1 MKRRC
6 NKYYVFSYTLVLIF
20 GGGILKK
27 ETVNSAAIYCRL
39 SRDDGF
45 EGESNS
51 IGQQRDMLSKY
62 CKDNGFT
69 VYKTYS
75 DDGYSGTTFERPSF
89 KEMIEDIENGKVDIV
104 IVKDL
109 SRLGRNNAVVAHYT
123 ELYFPQNN
131 VRFIAVND
139 AIDTFRG
146 ENEIMGFKSILNEY
160 YARDISKKVRS
171 SKRTSAIK
179 GDFIGSRAPYGY
191 KKDPNNKNRLI
202 PDEYTS
208 DIVKRIFLLAVSGV
222 TPMQI
227 KTILS
232 GDKIMFPT
240 AYLHSQTGQYGSAY
254 NVDYP
259 YAWKKSTITQILT
272 NRVYVG
278 DTVSGKQRVK
288 SFKFKKLENV
298 PPDEWIIVPDT
309 HEAIID
315 RETFDHVQEIL
326 SIKRQPNSCTI
337 DNIFAGKLVCES
349 CGCHLCFA
357 VTPGRKSPGSFVC
370 NSYKRRSG
378 SCTAHY
384 TSYKNLYEIVLYDI
398 KNQLAVVKE
407 HEENLRAYTND
418 IMQNIGGSNE
428 GYTLAEIEKMNVK
441 LFDINRII
449 KKLLEQNALG
459 VISDERFAELS
470 SDYEKESLSIKTAI
484 ARLNERLEFEKAQVS
499 DVGIF
504 YNTIHKYINIDKLT
518 ADVIID
524 MIDKIIIHEA
534 EGERQYRKQKI
545 EIIYRFGGLN

>member
-1 MKRRC
+1 LK
-6 NKYYVFSYTLVLIF
+6 NKFI
-20 GGGILKK
+20 
-27 ETVNSAAIYCRL
+27 NSAAIYCRL

-51 IGQQRDMLSKY
+51 IGQQRDMLLKY
-62 CKDNGFT
+62 CIDNGFT
-69 VYKTYS
+69 VYKIYV

-89 KEMIEDIENGKVDIV
+89 KEMIADIEDGKVNIV

-109 SRLGRNNAVVAHYT
+109 SRLGRNNAIVAHYT

-139 AIDTFRG
+139 AIDTFYG

-191 KKDPNNKNRLI
+191 KKDPKNKNRLI
-202 PDEYTS
+202 PEEYTS

-222 TPMQI
+222 TPMKI
-227 KTILS
+227 KTILTN
-232 GDKIMFPT
+232 DKIMFPT

-254 NVDYP
+254 NADFP
-259 YAWKKSTITQILT
+259 YVWKKSTIAQILT

-278 DTVSGKQRVK
+278 DTVSGKQRIK

-298 PPDEWIIVPDT
+298 PPEEWIIAPDT

-315 RETFDHVQEIL
+315 RETWSRVQEIL
-326 SIKRQPNSCTI
+326 SVRRPPNTCSI
-337 DNIFAGKLVCES
+337 DNIFVGKLVCAD

-357 VTPGRKSPGSFVC
+357 ATPGRKSPGSFVC
-370 NSYKRRSG
+370 NSYKRRFG

-384 TSYKNLYEIVLYDI
+384 LSYNNLYNIVLDDI
-398 KNQLAVVKE
+398 KSQLNLAKKFEETLKE
-407 HEENLRAYTND
+407 YTNN
-418 IMQNIGGSNE
+418 IMQNSGINTE
-428 GYTLAEIEKMNVK
+428 NYTASEIEKLKIK
-441 LFDINRII
+441 LSDINRIV

-470 SDYEKESLSIKTAI
+470 ADYEKETLTVKAAISQLS
-484 ARLNERLEFEKAQVS
+484 ERLEFEKSRVS
-499 DVGIF
+499 NAK
-504 YNTIHKYINIDKLT
+504 NTYETIRKYLDIKELT

-524 MIDKIIIHEA
+524 LIDKIIIYEP
-534 EGERQYRKQKI
+534 EKQNGGRSKRRHKI
-545 EIIYRFGGLN
+545 EIIYRFT

>member
-1 MKRRC
+1 LK
-6 NKYYVFSYTLVLIF
+6 NKLI
-20 GGGILKK
+20 
-27 ETVNSAAIYCRL
+27 NSAAIYCRL

-51 IGQQRDMLSKY
+51 IGQQRDMLLRY
-62 CKDNGFT
+62 CEENGFA
-69 VYKTYS
+69 VHKTYV

-89 KEMIEDIENGKVDIV
+89 KEMIADTEDGKINIV

-109 SRLGRNNAVVAHYT
+109 SRLGRNNAIVAHYT
-123 ELYFPQNN
+123 ELYFPQND

-139 AIDTFRG
+139 GIDTFRG

-191 KKDPNNKNRLI
+191 KKDPKNKNHLI
-202 PDEYTS
+202 PEEYTS

-227 KTILS
+227 KTILTN
-232 GDKIMFPT
+232 DKIMFPT
-240 AYLHSQTGQYGSAY
+240 AYLHSQTGQYGSTY
-254 NVDYP
+254 NTDFP
-259 YAWKKSTITQILT
+259 YVWKKSTITQILT

-278 DTVSGKQRVK
+278 DTVSGKQRIK

-298 PPDEWIIVPDT
+298 PPEEWIIATDT

-315 RETFDHVQEIL
+315 REMFDRVQEIL
-326 SIKRQPNSCTI
+326 SVRRTPNTCSI
-337 DNIFAGKLVCES
+337 ENIFVGKLLCEK

-370 NSYKRRSG
+370 NSYKRRLG

-384 TSYKNLYEIVLYDI
+384 TSYKNLYNIVLTDI
-398 KNQLAVVKE
+398 KKQLAIAKKYE
-407 HEENLRAYTND
+407 DNLQIHAKNLLQTTEDNTEEYTA
-418 IMQNIGGSNE
+418 
-428 GYTLAEIEKMNVK
+428 AEIEKYKIK
-441 LFDINRII
+441 LSEINRIV

-470 SDYEKESLSIKTAI
+470 ADYEKECLSVKAAI
-484 ARLNERLEFEKAQVS
+484 SQLSERLKNANSRNNNAEKLQV
-499 DVGIF
+499 
-504 YNTIHKYINIDKLT
+504 TIDKYLDISELT

-524 MIDKIIIHEA
+524 LIDKIIIYEP
-534 EGERQYRKQKI
+534 EGKGSNRRQKI
-545 EIIYRFGGLN
+545 EIVYRFIGAEKAGDDNAA

>member
-1 MKRRC
+1 MK
-6 NKYYVFSYTLVLIF
+6 KLAD
-20 GGGILKK
+20 
-27 ETVNSAAIYCRL
+27 SAAIYCRL

-51 IGQQRDMLSKY
+51 IGNQRDMLLKY
-62 CKDNGFT
+62 CEDNGFP

-89 KEMIEDIENGKVDIV
+89 KEMIADIEYGKVNIV

-191 KKDPNNKNRLI
+191 KKDPMNKNRLI

-208 DIVKRIFLLAVSGV
+208 NIVKRIFLLAASGV

-227 KTILS
+227 KTILTN
-232 GDKIMFPT
+232 DKIMFPT

-254 NVDYP
+254 NTDFP
-259 YAWKKSTITQILT
+259 YVWKKATITQILT
-272 NRVYVG
+272 NRVYIG

-288 SFKFKKLENV
+288 SFKWRKLENV
-298 PPDEWIIVPDT
+298 PPDEWIITSGT

-315 RETFDHVQEIL
+315 RETWERVQEIL
-326 SIKRQPNSCTI
+326 SVRRSPNTCSI
-337 DNIFAGKLVCES
+337 ENIFVGKLICS
-349 CGCHLCFA
+349 NCNCHLCFA

-370 NSYKRRSG
+370 NSYKRRLG

-384 TSYKNLYEIVLYDI
+384 TSYNNLYNIVFADI
-398 KNQLAVVKE
+398 KRQLAIAKKYEDNLKTYANVIIEKE
-407 HEENLRAYTND
+407 GINSGNYT
-418 IMQNIGGSNE
+418 G
-428 GYTLAEIEKMNVK
+428 AEIEKHKVN
-441 LFDINRII
+441 LSDINRIV

-470 SDYEKESLSIKTAI
+470 IDYEKESLAVKAAI
-484 ARLNERLEFEKAQVS
+484 SRLSERLEFEKARVNNAEM
-499 DVGIF
+499 F
-504 YNTIHKYINIDKLT
+504 YTAIRKYLDIKELS

-524 MIDKIIIHEA
+524 LIDKIIVHEP
-534 EGERQYRKQKI
+534 EGERGKRRQKI
-545 EIIYRFGGLN
+545 EIIYRFN

>member
-1 MKRRC
+1 
-6 NKYYVFSYTLVLIF
+6 V
-20 GGGILKK
+20 KK
-27 ETVNSAAIYCRL
+27 KFINSAAIYCRL

-51 IGQQRDMLSKY
+51 IGQQRDMLLKY
-62 CKDNGFT
+62 CADNGFP
-69 VYKTYS
+69 VHKTYA

-89 KEMIEDIENGKVDIV
+89 KEMIADIEDGKVNIV

-109 SRLGRNNAVVAHYT
+109 SRLGRNNAIVAHYT

-191 KKDPNNKNRLI
+191 KKDPKNKNHLI
-202 PDEYTS
+202 PEEYTS
-208 DIVKRIFLLAVSGV
+208 DIVKRIYLLAVSGV

-227 KTILS
+227 KTILTN
-232 GDKIMFPT
+232 DKIMFPT
-240 AYLHSQTGQYGSAY
+240 AYLHSQTGQYGSTY
-254 NVDYP
+254 NTDFP
-259 YAWKKSTITQILT
+259 YVWKKATVTQILT

-278 DTVSGKQRVK
+278 DTVSGKQRIK

-298 PPDEWIIVPDT
+298 PPEEWIIAPNT

-315 RETFDHVQEIL
+315 RETFNRVQEIL
-326 SIKRQPNSCTI
+326 SVRRPPNTCSI
-337 DNIFAGKLVCES
+337 QNIFVGKLVCAQ

-357 VTPGRKSPGSFVC
+357 VTPGRQSPGSFVC
-370 NSYKRRSG
+370 NSYKRRLG

-384 TSYKNLYEIVLYDI
+384 TSYNNLYNVVLGDI
-398 KNQLAVVKE
+398 KSQLAIAKKYE
-407 HEENLRAYTND
+407 DNLKAYTNE
-418 IMQNIGGSNE
+418 IMQSTGVSTE
-428 GYTLAEIEKMNVK
+428 DFTAAEIEKLKVK
-441 LFDINRII
+441 LSDINRIV

-470 SDYEKESLSIKTAI
+470 ADYEKESLTVKATIS
-484 ARLNERLEFEKAQVS
+484 RLSEKLEFEKARVNNAEM
-499 DVGIF
+499 F
-504 YNTIHKYINIDKLT
+504 YATIRKYLDIEELT

-524 MIDKIIIHEA
+524 LIDKIIIHEP
-534 EGERQYRKQKI
+534 EGERGNRRQKI
-545 EIIYRFGGLN
+545 EIIYRFIGAGKNVDENAA

>member
-1 MKRRC
+1 MK
-6 NKYYVFSYTLVLIF
+6 KY
-20 GGGILKK
+20 GDILKK
-27 ETVNSAAIYCRL
+27 ELINSAAIYCRL

-51 IGQQRDMLSKY
+51 IGQQRDMLLKY
-62 CKDNGFT
+62 CTENGFP
-69 VYKTYS
+69 VYKTYT

-89 KEMIEDIENGKVDIV
+89 KEMITDIEDGKVNIV

-109 SRLGRNNAVVAHYT
+109 SRLGRNNAIVAHFT

-139 AIDTFRG
+139 AIDTFHG

-171 SKRTSAIK
+171 SKRTSALK

-191 KKDPNNKNRLI
+191 KKDPKNKNHLI

-208 DIVKRIFLLAVSGV
+208 GIVKRIYLLAVSGI
-222 TPMQI
+222 TPMKI
-227 KTILS
+227 KTILTN
-232 GDKIMFPT
+232 DNIMFPT

-254 NVDYP
+254 NTDYP
-259 YAWKKSTITQILT
+259 CVWKKSTVKQILT
-272 NRVYVG
+272 NRVYAG
-278 DTVSGKQRVK
+278 DTVSGKQRIK

-298 PPDEWIIVPDT
+298 PPEEWIIATNT

-315 RETFDHVQEIL
+315 RETWGRVQEIL
-326 SIKRQPNSCTI
+326 SVRRSPNSCSI
-337 DNIFAGKLVCES
+337 DNIFAGKLICAD
-349 CGCHLCFA
+349 CNCHLCFA

-370 NSYKRRSG
+370 NSYKRRTG

-384 TSYKNLYEIVLYDI
+384 TSYNNLYEVVLGDI
-398 KNQLAVVKE
+398 KSQLAIAKRYE
-407 HEENLRAYTND
+407 DSIKDYFQSLNINTEDYNTN
-418 IMQNIGGSNE
+418 
-428 GYTLAEIEKMNVK
+428 TIEKLKVK
-441 LFDINRII
+441 LSDINRIV

-470 SDYEKESLSIKTAI
+470 ADYEKESLTVKAAI
-484 ARLNERLEFEKAQVS
+484 SRLSEKLEFEKARA
-499 DVGIF
+499 DNAEMLYAAIR
-504 YNTIHKYINIDKLT
+504 KYLDINELT

-524 MIDKIIIHEA
+524 LIDKIIIHEP
-534 EGERQYRKQKI
+534 EGERCQRRQKI
-545 EIIYRFGGLN
+545 EILYRFIG